1 MRSALDWLRETHG
14 SIEAYTRTHGL
25 TEAEI
30 AALRDDLI
38 EPLGA

>member
-1 MRSALDWLRETHG
+1 MSAEADRCSSPCTGCATTHG

-30 AALRDDLI
+30 AALPR
-38 EPLGA
+38 